1 MPRKRSYIRRG
12 GVEENMALGAL
23 ADQTAIAEIFD
34 NVVDGK
40 TFLVSIHAAYAL
52 RAHTAGEG
60 PIVFGVAH
68 SDYSSAEIEEY
79 LETTGS
85 WKTGDKIAQEQA
97 RRKVRIIGVFDGL
110 STEEK
115 FKDGELQKTPLKFMI
130 EEAQS
135 LKLWAYNKSG
145 AALTTG
151 TVLTADG
158 SVWLKPA

>member
-1 MPRKRSYIRRG
+1 
-12 GVEENMALGAL
+12 MALGTL

-34 NVVDGK
+34 NVADGK

-52 RAHTAGEG
+52 RGLAVGEG
-60 PIVFGVAH
+60 PIIFGVAH
-68 SDYSSAEIEEY
+68 SDYSATEIEEY

-97 RRKVRIIGVFDGL
+97 RRKVRIIGLFDGN
-110 STEEK
+110 TQDEK
-115 FKDGELQKTPLKFMI
+115 FKNGEIQKTPLKFTI

-151 TVLTADG
+151 AVLTADG